1 MATLPTLTESRN
13 GAAAPSRGDGL
24 PRLMRQ
30 TTRHHLS
37 PAARP
42 GMNDQEDRPRHLR
55 RYTETYLGPKGRLN
69 PYDRVGLWAVAFHL
83 LLMVAI
89 FCLLLPRG

>member
-1 MATLPTLTESRN
+1 
-13 GAAAPSRGDGL
+13 
-24 PRLMRQ
+24 MRQ
-30 TTRHHLS
+30 TPRQYLS
-37 PAARP
+37 PTARL
-42 GMNDQEDRPRHLR
+42 DVKEQEDRPRHLR
-55 RYTETYLGPKGRLN
+55 RYTETYLGPKGRMH